1 MAWRGS
7 ISRTLISTVRSSTV
21 RSSPPLSRIRP
32 PPIAGS
38 RSQSRSF
45 FFTDPR
51 SLIPPILSIEVG
63 RLKFAL
69 SDSFLFRTCF
79 DFMNLMAFLL
89 PLITRT
95 LGGLAAAQ
103 SLMPLLS
110 TTAGPRLTSHLKV
123 DVRACCELSH
133 GTFCRTCQDR

>member
-7 ISRTLISTVRSSTV
+7 ISRSLISTVRSSTV

-45 FFTDPR
+45 FFTDP
-51 SLIPPILSIEVG
+51 
-63 RLKFAL
+63 
-69 SDSFLFRTCF
+69 
-79 DFMNLMAFLL
+79 
-89 PLITRT
+89 RT

-133 GTFCRTCQDR
+133 GRSGKDG